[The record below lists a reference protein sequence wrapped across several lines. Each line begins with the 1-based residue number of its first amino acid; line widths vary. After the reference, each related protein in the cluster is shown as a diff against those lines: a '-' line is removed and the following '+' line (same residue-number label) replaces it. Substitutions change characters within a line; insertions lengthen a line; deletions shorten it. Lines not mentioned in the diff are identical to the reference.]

1 MADEPQTPDDVTAAF
16 DALSAR
22 LAGLTAAVDGF
33 AARQQELVARD
44 YATELATLQINSEKM
59 ISALRKVG
67 EMPAMQFTPD
77 AFAKAVDKASS
88 AARDADH
95 RAWGEAQRQLGEAI
109 QTISARVASAA
120 SARHQRRWIAGV
132 AAAAMVVGFVL
143 GDTIPTRIARAAP
156 EGWYWPEERAASIL
170 GRDGWSAGQRM
181 MQVSDPGQW
190 RALSNAARL
199 VSENAGA
206 LAVCEERAA
215 RSDKPQTCTITVS
228 GQVSLPIRSK
238 LLPTSV
244 SEK

>member
-1 MADEPQTPDDVTAAF
+1 MTDEPQTPDDVTAAF

-77 AFAKAVDKASS
+77 AFAIAVDKAS
-88 AARDADH
+88 AVARDADH
-95 RAWGEAQRQLGEAI
+95 RAWGEVQRDLRAAV

-120 SARHQRRWIAGV
+120 NAPQQRRLIAGAAVV
-132 AAAAMVVGFVL
+132 ATVVGFVL
-143 GDTIPTRIARAAP
+143 GDTIPTRIARAVPA
-156 EGWYWPEERAASIL
+156 GWHWPEERAATIL

-181 MQVSDPGQW
+181 MQVSDPAKW
-190 RALSNAARL
+190 RALRKAARL
-199 VSENAGA
+199 VSENTDA
-206 LAVCEERAA
+206 LAECEERAVTEDEA
-215 RSDKPQTCTITVS
+215 QSRYTKVALTTQRT
-228 GQVSLPIRSK
+228 K
-238 LLPTSV
+238 
-244 SEK
+244 

>member
-1 MADEPQTPDDVTAAF
+1 MSDEPQTPDDVTAAF

-44 YATELATLQINSEKM
+44 YATELATLQSSSEKM

-77 AFAKAVDKASS
+77 AFAKAVDKAS
-88 AARDADH
+88 AVARDADH

-109 QTISARVASAA
+109 QSISARVASAA
-120 SARHQRRWIAGV
+120 SAQHQRRWIAGV
-132 AAAAMVVGFVL
+132 TAAAMVVGFVL
-143 GDTIPTRIARAAP
+143 GDTIPTRIARAVP
-156 EGWYWPEERAASIL
+156 EGWYWPEERAAAIL

-190 RALSNAARL
+190 RALRNAARL
-199 VSENAGA
+199 VIENAGA
-206 LAVCEERAA
+206 LAECEERAA
-215 RSDKPQTCTITVS
+215 KKGEPERCAIVVAHTAEPPK
-228 GQVSLPIRSK
+228 
-238 LLPTSV
+238 
-244 SEK
+244 